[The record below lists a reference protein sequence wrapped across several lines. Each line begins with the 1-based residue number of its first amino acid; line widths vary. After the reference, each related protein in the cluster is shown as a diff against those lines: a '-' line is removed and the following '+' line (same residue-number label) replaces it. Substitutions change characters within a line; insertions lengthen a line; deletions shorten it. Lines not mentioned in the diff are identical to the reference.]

1 MKKIAPSIL
10 SADFGKLTE
19 EIKKVESAGA
29 DWIHVDVM
37 DGRFVPNITI
47 GPPVIKS
54 IRKASQLPFDVHLMI
69 ENPEWHIDSFAAAG
83 SDLITV
89 HAEAVRHLHRV
100 VHQIKELGIKAG
112 VSINPAT
119 PLGAVEEI
127 LSDIDLLL
135 IMTVNPGFG
144 GQKFI
149 SSMIDKIEK
158 ARTLIDALPVGPLV
172 EIDGGV
178 TTENI
183 EILSHAGAD
192 VFVAGSSVFNS
203 TDYSAAIREMK
214 TKANEK
220 KLGLRR

>member
-1 MKKIAPSIL
+1 LKKIAPSIL

-112 VSINPAT
+112 VSR
-119 PLGAVEEI
+119 
-127 LSDIDLLL
+127 
-135 IMTVNPGFG
+135 FG

-203 TDYSAAIREMK
+203 TDYAAAIREMK
-214 TKANEK
+214 VRANTKT
-220 KLGLRR
+220 